1 MKTAVPRDI
10 TMTPEQEVEGQMVFH
25 FPISGKDWDGRRQF
39 DVVVGFLH
47 QKNLVLHTMPET
59 RD

>member
-1 MKTAVPRDI
+1 
-10 TMTPEQEVEGQMVFH
+10 MVFH